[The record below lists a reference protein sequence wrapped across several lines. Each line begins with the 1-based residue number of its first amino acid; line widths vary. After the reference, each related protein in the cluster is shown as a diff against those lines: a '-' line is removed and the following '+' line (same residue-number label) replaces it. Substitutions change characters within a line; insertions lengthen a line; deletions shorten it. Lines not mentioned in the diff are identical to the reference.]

1 MWIFTQ
7 IREKNDLL
15 FPPKKQHDS
24 GSNQEEEPFWSE
36 GEKKG
41 LDLQEVVKHFIFCK
55 SSWHQFQDPPNW
67 EHGEFFLRRFG
78 LGSWDPAPTHTATRP
93 LAGLPWVFYAQ
104 AHCAVLSFQGAT
116 HRPLVWDSRLL
127 SALSPT
133 WKGNL
138 SFPSLHSKSLCSL
151 SNEILW
157 DWLLKQSGILLPLCF
172 SLEEMKP
179 KSGICL
185 MQDKRKGGSKG
196 RGEKS

>member
-1 MWIFTQ
+1 MIFCFHPRNNMIQVQTKKKNHFGQ
-7 IREKNDLL
+7 KEK
-15 FPPKKQHDS
+15 
-24 GSNQEEEPFWSE
+24 
-36 GEKKG
+36 KKG

-78 LGSWDPAPTHTATRP
+78 LGSWDPAPAHIATRP

-104 AHCAVLSFQGAT
+104 AHCAVLSFKGLHTGPWCGTPDFSLPCPQPEREISLF
-116 HRPLVWDSRLL
+116 HHCIPNH
-127 SALSPT
+127 SAPCQM
-133 WKGNL
+133 
-138 SFPSLHSKSLCSL
+138 KSCETDFW
-151 SNEILW
+151 N
-157 DWLLKQSGILLPLCF
+157 KQSGIFLPLCF